1 MSKQRKRLALA
12 LAIVFALNIFIIGMA
27 QSAAAELY
35 KKGSSGATV
44 TEIQTRLKEW
54 GYYSGEVTA
63 STAARPRPPCAIFKA
78 PTGLTPMGRWA
89 I

>member
-35 KKGSSGATV
+35 KKA
-44 TEIQTRLKEW
+44 Q
-54 GYYSGEVTA
+54 
-63 STAARPRPPCAIFKA
+63 AARP
-78 PTGLTPMGRWA
+78 
-89 I
+89 